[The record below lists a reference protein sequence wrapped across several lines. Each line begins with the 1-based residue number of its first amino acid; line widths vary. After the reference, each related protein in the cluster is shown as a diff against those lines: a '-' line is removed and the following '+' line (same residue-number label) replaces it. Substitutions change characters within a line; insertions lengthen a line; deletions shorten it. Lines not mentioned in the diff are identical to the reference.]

1 MQLLKRVAHDQL
13 ILPRC
18 AAQQA
23 QVHKLDSYEYTR
35 PWCGNSKFKV
45 WALLMG
51 TGHDP
56 SIGAPQT
63 HADTGQRRQGRRAR
77 RHNTGATGRRES
89 TEASSRPAATS
100 SLKASNG
107 QRQATADCSSIL
119 RGPRS
124 HSPSWPTRAGKKK
137 DLPPRRCR
145 SRSRSSRPCSQW
157 TTPAKHGKV
166 AEWGRAIGRRRG
178 VGCGRDRCTWS
189 WSARVSACQCNVG
202 VDAHFLHEN
211 LQNQCT
217 GDVRGIYVARAMRR
231 RMSRHFRAKDAWH
244 DYGMIGI

>member
-1 MQLLKRVAHDQL
+1 MIVCNNVVSFILHIHNVSIAHSIALYMVHHMQLLKRVAHDQL

-35 PWCGNSKFKV
+35 PWCGNSKLKV

-100 SLKASNG
+100 SLEASNR

-137 DLPPRRCR
+137 DLP
-145 SRSRSSRPCSQW
+145 
-157 TTPAKHGKV
+157 
-166 AEWGRAIGRRRG
+166 
-178 VGCGRDRCTWS
+178 
-189 WSARVSACQCNVG
+189 
-202 VDAHFLHEN
+202 
-211 LQNQCT
+211 
-217 GDVRGIYVARAMRR
+217 
-231 RMSRHFRAKDAWH
+231 
-244 DYGMIGI
+244 

>member
-1 MQLLKRVAHDQL
+1 
-13 ILPRC
+13 
-18 AAQQA
+18 
-23 QVHKLDSYEYTR
+23 
-35 PWCGNSKFKV
+35 
-45 WALLMG
+45 MG

-107 QRQATADCSSIL
+107 QRQATADKCSSIL